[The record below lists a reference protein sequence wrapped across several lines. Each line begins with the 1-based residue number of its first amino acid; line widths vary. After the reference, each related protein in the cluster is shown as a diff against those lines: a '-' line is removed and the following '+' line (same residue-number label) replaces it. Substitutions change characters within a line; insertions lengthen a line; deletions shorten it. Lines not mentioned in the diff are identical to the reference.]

1 MVTPSAPSCHNIPF
15 DYPRLD
21 KKVIEHLSMKEREE
35 FCDATDEM
43 LKGIGNLRNVD
54 FDFVDG
60 TIKLEAEYTDG
71 HSGQNCTQE
80 VVIDMVARKFFEDNK
95 EYIQEL
101 HPEFASR
108 VWQSTYVSHDGKVI
122 YHADNM
128 KKISELFYRA
138 YERFKEYHTEDGVP
152 NGQIKKIMMSNWQ
165 GGFKSYNIL
174 HKVTVGSLDNLSG
187 QIGEKFKKFIER
199 YPPSLLSK
207 KTNEKAMVFLK
218 AGLQQKESF
227 QEQISYLKK
236 VIFLLNFQ
244 DLFKGIL
251 DEMLRTKVAKKEELR
266 GSRRVGVKEERERL
280 ETRISLLEE
289 TLKTWSKSPISDLTM
304 LIPLAFRSSP
314 EEFRKY
320 NEYFEK
326 FSLITEDYLESE
338 CGNAHEA
345 AKVIRDLLQ
354 KKFPEDFSLEKSAD
368 DSDILSI
375 NRYLMGLSGLTFS
388 QGLMG
393 RVAMEVHRTN
403 TYFFEK
409 GYSVQPVRDNIVMEF
424 LLEVTNC
431 SSHHSYD
438 WMIEKFLAPITLMM
452 GKVSPDEIRYII
464 SEICKLSKIV
474 DELPVAESLLKKSK
488 SSNKEPHDNRY
499 VLRNSAGEKLYSLC
513 KTVRQK
519 ANLTPL
525 R

>member
-15 DYPRLD
+15 YYPILD
-21 KKVIEHLSMKEREE
+21 KEVIDHLSMEERDQ

-43 LKGIGNLRNVD
+43 LKGIGNLRKVD

-60 TIKLEAEYTDG
+60 TIKLEAEYIDG
-71 HSGQNCTQE
+71 VSGQNCTQE

-101 HPEFASR
+101 HPGFASR
-108 VWQSTYVSHDGKVI
+108 VWQSNYISHDRKVI

-128 KKISELFYRA
+128 KKISELFYCA
-138 YERFKEYHTEDGVP
+138 YKRFKEYHTEDGVP
-152 NGQIKKIMMSNWQ
+152 NGQIKKIMMSNLQ

-207 KTNEKAMVFLK
+207 KNNEKAMVFLK
-218 AGLQQKESF
+218 AGFQQKESF
-227 QEQISYLKK
+227 QEQLSYLKK

-251 DEMLRTKVAKKEELR
+251 DKMLRTQVAKEKELR
-266 GSRRVGVKEERERL
+266 DSKRVGVKEERERL

-289 TLKTWSKSPISDLTM
+289 TLETWSSPISDLTM

-314 EEFRKY
+314 EEFSKY

-338 CGNAHEA
+338 CGKAHEA
-345 AKVIRDLLQ
+345 AEVIRDLLQ
-354 KKFPEDFSLEKSAD
+354 KKFPEDFSLKKSKD

-438 WMIEKFLAPITLMM
+438 WMVEKFLAPITLMM
-452 GKVSPDEIRYII
+452 GKVSPGEIRDII

-474 DELPVAESLLKKSK
+474 DELPVAKKLLKKSK
-488 SSNKEPHDNRY
+488 SSNKDPCDNTY
-499 VLRNSAGEKLYSLC
+499 VLRDSAGEKLYSLC